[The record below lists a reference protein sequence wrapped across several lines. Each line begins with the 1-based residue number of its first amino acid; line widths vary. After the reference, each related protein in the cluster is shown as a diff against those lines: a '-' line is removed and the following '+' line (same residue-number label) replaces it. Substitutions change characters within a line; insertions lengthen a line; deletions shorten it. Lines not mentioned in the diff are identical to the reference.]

1 MIRVLDMSENRTGWA
16 QNIPPA
22 YKRKSENR
30 GRLEGVRYPTID
42 YTNNAKITKEAVV
55 YLPFGYDED
64 EKYDVFYLMHGWT
77 GHAGDFFEYS
87 NIVNILDNMIEN
99 KVIKPLIVVAPT
111 FDADNRTQGWS
122 RSVEELEPF
131 HRDFENALMPYI
143 ESHYSTY
150 AESASE
156 EDLIASRCHRAF
168 GGFSLGAIVTWY
180 MFKHDLK
187 YIKYFL
193 PMSGDAW
200 YVSTFGG
207 LYYPKETVDEVERI
221 ADDFDG
227 DYFIASYLGTRDA
240 RYDQV
245 NNQMVEMLK
254 RDKFKHNFAYYQVEN
269 EYHDMNATDI
279 DMYNGLQLFF

>member
-1 MIRVLDMSENRTGWA
+1 MGKFRTGWA
-16 QNIPPA
+16 ENIPPE
-22 YKRKSENR
+22 YKRKAGKQGKVEHI
-30 GRLEGVRYPTID
+30 EYETTD
-42 YTNNAKITKEAVV
+42 YTNSRKIIKQAEV
-55 YLPFGYDED
+55 YLPFGYDEN
-64 EKYDVFYLMHGWT
+64 EKYNVFYLMHGWT

-87 NIVNILDNMIEN
+87 NILNILDNMISN
-99 KVIKPLIVVAPT
+99 GDIDPLIVVAPT
-111 FDADNRTQGWS
+111 FDAENRGQGWQ

-131 HRDFENALMPYI
+131 HLDFENALMPYV

-150 AESASE
+150 AETTSKK
-156 EDLIASRCHRAF
+156 DLAASRDHRAF

-180 MFKHDLK
+180 MFRHDLD

-207 LYYPKETVDEVERI
+207 LYYPAETVDEIERI
-221 ADDFDG
+221 VGDFDD
-227 DYFIASYLGTRDA
+227 DYFITAYLGTNDA

-254 RDKFKHNFAYYQVEN
+254 RKAFEDNFVYYQVKN
-269 EYHDMNATDI
+269 AFHDMNATDV
-279 DMYNGLQLFF
+279 DMYNGLRLFFK